1 MAMWSKKMVK
11 KKKLNKFEAYLKLWR
26 KWTISPVTKVK
37 KSKKIYNRKKEKQKF
52 NNEVSNARFN

>member
-1 MAMWSKKMVK
+1 MVK

-37 KSKKIYNRKKEKQKF
+37 KSKKIYNRQQFKKETKQ
-52 NNEVSNARFN
+52 